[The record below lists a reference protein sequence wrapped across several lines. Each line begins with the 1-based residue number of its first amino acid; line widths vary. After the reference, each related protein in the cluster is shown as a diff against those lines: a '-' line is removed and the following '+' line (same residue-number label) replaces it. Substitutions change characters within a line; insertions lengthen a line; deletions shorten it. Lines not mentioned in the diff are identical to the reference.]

1 MCAYVTC
8 LRAKLITGNR
18 CGLTLRRI
26 TVEKMTP
33 NDFKPNVKL
42 KNKDL
47 QKFGSE
53 DVV

>member
-8 LRAKLITGNR
+8 LRGKLIAENK

-26 TVEKMTP
+26 TVEKTTP

-42 KNKDL
+42 KNRDL